1 MTRFLDWM
9 NAGLLV
15 GWLKKAWSSVCR
27 RVHVHVSLARWLAL
41 LAAKSCARLYVGP
54 LFRAN
59 PIYSESWARCM
70 RDHVGLP
77 ATINRLEAGGTPQLT
92 KCLRG
97 WTGRGRSQNQ
107 CRSGSRICQG
117 LEPHYITPPLRRRAK
132 QIAPPRGD
140 ERYYV
145 GSMLLWPGCWCPV
158 DPGHGTYVEGKTH
171 RETWGMLVVCP
182 GAELNWPLF
191 SAPTTPRVAAAACYC
206 CCWGC
211 CGCCIPDV
219 AVVAGCMLVA
229 PAPRCSCAQHHCGWW
244 WRRRTIGW

>member
-97 WTGRGRSQNQ
+97 WTGRGRSQNP
-107 CRSGSRICQG
+107 CRRLARPCQG
-117 LEPHYITPPLRRRAK
+117 LGPHYTLIYFYKNSISFLFF
-132 QIAPPRGD
+132 RGD
-140 ERYYV
+140 STLYYV
-145 GSMLLWPGCWCPV
+145 YTVSV
-158 DPGHGTYVEGKTH
+158 Q
-171 RETWGMLVVCP
+171 
-182 GAELNWPLF
+182 
-191 SAPTTPRVAAAACYC
+191 
-206 CCWGC
+206 
-211 CGCCIPDV
+211 I
-219 AVVAGCMLVA
+219 
-229 PAPRCSCAQHHCGWW
+229 
-244 WRRRTIGW
+244 